1 MRRHGDADHRRRLD
15 RHDRL
20 DRLRGVEQA
29 GNLPGQ
35 PQGLRVVGCK
45 TSAAK
50 SEGVVLEALNANT
63 VGTYTMGT
71 PHYTDTNGMAWGT
84 GADPFNMVVTK
95 LGPAGQP
102 IEGTFT
108 ASSTNGG
115 SAAHS
120 LVGSF
125 HVCRGGNF
133 FPP

>member
-1 MRRHGDADHRRRLD
+1 MRRHGDADHRRRL
-15 RHDRL
+15 DRL

-108 ASSTNGG
+108 ATSG
-115 SAAHS
+115 AHS
-120 LVGSF
+120 LTGSF
-125 HVCRGGNF
+125 HVCHGTDFHPG
-133 FPP
+133 